1 MKSVLVLAAS
11 MLITLSSFAN
21 TDSKNSKS
29 KETESIAVIE
39 NVNAL
44 QLTGSIVDEK
54 NNESLVG
61 ATIIVDGKKH
71 YSDLDG
77 NFLVNDVKPGKYE
90 LVVELISY
98 QPVSMHLDLTK
109 NQNLKINLN
118 QK

>member
-1 MKSVLVLAAS
+1 M
-11 MLITLSSFAN
+11 
-21 TDSKNSKS
+21 
-29 KETESIAVIE
+29 
-39 NVNAL
+39 
-44 QLTGSIVDEK
+44 
-54 NNESLVG
+54 
-61 ATIIVDGKKH
+61 DGKKH